1 MDRSNFNVMS
11 LFSGRPATPP
21 QELPLQSSPPQPQ
34 LSPTHSYREP
44 PPSSPPKT
52 LDSLFR
58 NISNNQSA
66 SSDTTP
72 PATANMNNPF
82 RNQAPTQPANH
93 SGPGTPVSSVT
104 AASGS
109 SHGSANNQ
117 PPADRQSALLS
128 LLGSTVGSNNGAT
141 VSATSGPS
149 QPLIPHH
156 PPSPPIDQRA
166 RLMHPGSEAQ
176 GKILLEQLMSG

>member
-1 MDRSNFNVMS
+1 MS
-11 LFSGRPATPP
+11 LFSNRPATPP
-21 QELPLQSSPPQPQ
+21 QEPTHHSSPPQPQ

-44 PPSSPPKT
+44 PPSSPPKS

-58 NISNNQSA
+58 NLSNNQSG
-66 SSDTTP
+66 SSDPTP

-82 RNQAPTQPANH
+82 RTQAPAQPANN
-93 SGPGTPVSSVT
+93 SAPGTPVSSVT
-104 AASGS
+104 AASHS

-128 LLGSTVGSNNGAT
+128 LLGSTVGPNGGT
-141 VSATSGPS
+141 SVSASSVGSGS
-149 QPLIPHH
+149 NQPLIPHN
-156 PPSPPIDQRA
+156 PPSPPIDQHA
-166 RLMHPGSEAQ
+166 RPAPSGHEAQ

>member
-1 MDRSNFNVMS
+1 MS
-11 LFSGRPATPP
+11 LFARPATPP
-21 QELPLQSSPPQPQ
+21 QEPSLQSSPPQPQ

-44 PPSSPPKT
+44 PPSSPPKNQT

-58 NISNNQSA
+58 SINNGQPM
-66 SSDTTP
+66 SSDHTP

-82 RNQAPTQPANH
+82 RTQAPAQPANN

-104 AASGS
+104 AASHS
-109 SHGSANNQ
+109 SHGSGSNQ
-117 PPADRQSALLS
+117 PPADRQSTLLS
-128 LLGSTVGSNNGAT
+128 LLGSIGGNNGTSVSASSVGSGN
-141 VSATSGPS
+141 

-156 PPSPPIDQRA
+156 PPSPPLNIDQRA
-166 RLMHPGSEAQ
+166 RPAPQGSEAQ